1 MSRLDKYLWSVR
13 IFKTRSDA
21 ADACKSGKVKVNG
34 TEAKASREVKAGDD
48 LVVRKLNILF
58 EFKIIEPIDKRQPAR
73 LVPNYIENHTSEE
86 ELAKLNAPKES
97 LFLYRERGTGRPT
110 KKERRDMDGVMGFL
124 EMDDEVD
131 E

>member
-34 TEAKASREVKAGDD
+34 TEAKPSREVKAGDE
-48 LVVRKLNILF
+48 LVVRKL
-58 EFKIIEPIDKRQPAR
+58 
-73 LVPNYIENHTSEE
+73 
-86 ELAKLNAPKES
+86 S

>member
-34 TEAKASREVKAGDD
+34 TEAKASREVRAGDE
-48 LVVRKLNILF
+48 LVVRKLNIFF

-73 LVPNYIENHTSEE
+73 LVPNYIENLTPEE

-124 EMDDEVD
+124 EMDDESG

>member
-1 MSRLDKYLWSVR
+1 
-13 IFKTRSDA
+13 
-21 ADACKSGKVKVNG
+21 
-34 TEAKASREVKAGDD
+34 
-48 LVVRKLNILF
+48 
-58 EFKIIEPIDKRQPAR
+58 
-73 LVPNYIENHTSEE
+73 VPNYIENHTSEE

>member
-34 TEAKASREVKAGDD
+34 TEAKASREVRAGDE
-48 LVVRKLNILF
+48 LVVRKLSIFF
-58 EFKIIEPIDKRQPAR
+58 EFKIIEYIDKRQPAR
-73 LVPNYIENHTSEE
+73 LVPNYIENLTSEE

-110 KKERRDMDGVMGFL
+110 KKERRDMDGIMGFL
-124 EMDDEVD
+124 EMDDNSD